1 MGARIIWMPLHAG
14 VAATGRTESGAARGT
29 KALDSATH
37 AMRTSFSI
45 AIVPPSVEGQ
55 ASSAARSGPGSPSGP
70 LRELPATPSRL
81 TYYYYYYSPL
91 KVRGTPTKSHT

>member
-29 KALDSATH
+29 KALDNATH

-45 AIVPPSVEGQ
+45 AIVPPSCGR
-55 ASSAARSGPGSPSGP
+55 ASELSSEERSWKSHRP
-70 LRELPATPSRL
+70 LRELPATP
-81 TYYYYYYSPL
+81 P
-91 KVRGTPTKSHT
+91 